1 MKRIDLDDYF
11 LKMLDLVAS
20 RSTCARR
27 AVAAI
32 LTDGAGCVLATGYNG
47 VPRGMPHCIDV
58 PCPGAD
64 QPSGMG
70 LDLCEAIHAEQNA
83 LLQCHRLDL
92 ARVLYCSVVPCY
104 PCAKLIVNTQ
114 IHKVVVKEDY
124 AAAHWDRT
132 LKIFRWRNL
141 HIKMGN
147 MFWSYEKDAWVS
159 NDAVTGSAL

>member
-1 MKRIDLDDYF
+1 MKRVSLDDYF

-32 LTDGAGCVLATGYNG
+32 ITDGDGHILSTGYNG
-47 VPRGMPHCIDV
+47 VPAGLPHCVDV

-64 QPSGMG
+64 RPSGVD

-104 PCAKLIVNTQ
+104 PCAKLIANTS
-114 IHKVVVKEDY
+114 IAKVVVKESY
-124 AAAHWDRT
+124 AAAHSDRT
-132 LKIFRWRNL
+132 LKLFRW
-141 HIKMGN
+141 KD
-147 MFWSYEKDAWVS
+147 MFIRVGDLFWFYQEDRWVGH
-159 NDAVTGSAL
+159 DDVAGSAI